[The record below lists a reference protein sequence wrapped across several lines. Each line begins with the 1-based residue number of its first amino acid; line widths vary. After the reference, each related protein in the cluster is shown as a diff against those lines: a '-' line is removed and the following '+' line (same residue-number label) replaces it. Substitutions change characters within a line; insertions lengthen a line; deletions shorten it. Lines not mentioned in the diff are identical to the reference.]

1 MISAAFVLAIAVEAG
16 ELRWSAPPGCP
27 SEAEVAA
34 LLEQEGGADADV
46 ETSAVV
52 RENDDGTW
60 SVAIEI
66 RRGED
71 VLERTIALDSC
82 AAAAEA
88 VALVYALAL
97 EQREDAVPEVEPEPV
112 VPEVAAR
119 DEPPPP
125 PRVEID
131 ETPPPPPRSRPRPRF
146 AFHFGGGGGVGT
158 LPRGGGHVLAGFAIV
173 WRWARLGVRVDH
185 AIVRSVDEQDATA
198 NVSSTTGGIDL
209 AIPIP
214 VGPIELL
221 PAIDVRAGAVR
232 ARGDGAAGGA
242 VEWVPW
248 VLAGAGL
255 SLAWMPSWWGL
266 RVGAEL
272 EVPFLRHTFTFDTL
286 VVARTQRV
294 GGLFWAGPEFR
305 FPAPR

>member
-242 VEWVPW
+242 VRWVPW